1 MRKWTSRRVD
11 TWACGLPGLTE
22 RMQYTATSFS
32 KPLRSVFTAV
42 YKPARKLD
50 IEPADAPYFPVRI
63 SYLSVRTTS
72 FEKTLYRPTVDLV
85 VAAARQL
92 RRLHTGNIQ
101 AYLLYIFLMIVSL
114 LLVLRFS

>member
-1 MRKWTSRRVD
+1 
-11 TWACGLPGLTE
+11 LPGLTE

-50 IEPADAPYFPVRI
+50 VEPAGESYFPASI
-63 SYLSVRTTS
+63 SYQSVRTTS
-72 FEKTLYRPTVDLV
+72 FERTLYRPAVDAV
-85 VAAARQL
+85 VAVARQL

-101 AYLLYIFLMIVSL
+101 VYLLYIFLMIVSL
-114 LLVLRFS
+114 LLVLRFI